1 MKNQVQR
8 GQEWLSQLLELMAM
22 PTAVVT
28 EEADKMPVESDACW
42 LIIESTNLSSS
53 QIEVVIGDQGKSI
66 DAIQYLGNTIL
77 NLSAEEELQGSYTV
91 EIDGYRLKR
100 YRELQSL
107 AQQAAQQVRE
117 TGQEMKMPAL
127 SSAERRQ
134 IHTFLKD
141 EEDLA
146 TESRGQEPDR
156 RLVVRLKES
165 GE

>member
-8 GQEWLSQLLELMAM
+8 GEEWLSKLLELMAI
-22 PTAVVT
+22 PATVVT

-42 LIIESTNLSSS
+42 LIIEPFHSAQS
-53 QIEVVIGDQGKSI
+53 QTEVIIGDRGKSI
-66 DAIQYLGNTIL
+66 DAIQYLANTLL
-77 NLSAEEELQGSYTV
+77 NLNVGKELQGSYTV

-100 YRELQSL
+100 YQELQGL

-117 TGQEMKMPAL
+117 TGQEVTMPAL

-141 EEDLA
+141 AEDLE

-156 RLVVRLKES
+156 RLVVRLS
-165 GE
+165 